1 MILFGIVLG
10 RWWKIAIPLGA
21 VLWPALLLTYG
32 ILQLGIGPLW
42 MNVLLGVVV
51 GAVNTAVGV
60 GIHHGAVWLY
70 RLIQSR

>member
-1 MILFGIVLG
+1 MED
-10 RWWKIAIPLGA
+10 RDPLGA

-32 ILQLGIGPLW
+32 ILQLGIGP
-42 MNVLLGVVV
+42 VDERSTGVVV

-60 GIHHGAVWLY
+60 GIHQGAVWLY